1 MCRVEALCAGK
12 ETIHLPVSP
21 GVALPQIGI
30 GLSRCKTAF
39 DVKMLQAFSLAAKLG
54 AATAISRIERIV
66 LFYNAPLARSFAIN
80 GM

>member
-1 MCRVEALCAGK
+1 MCAGK
-12 ETIHLPVSP
+12 VTIHLPVSL
-21 GVALPQIGI
+21 GVAPPQIGI
-30 GLSRCKTAF
+30 GLSHCKTAF

>member
-1 MCRVEALCAGK
+1 M
-12 ETIHLPVSP
+12 
-21 GVALPQIGI
+21 
-30 GLSRCKTAF
+30 
-39 DVKMLQAFSLAAKLG
+39 MLQAFSLAAKLD